1 MNEHALLLLLLCC
14 CCCLCADAALSSA
27 LSHSL
32 SLSCCVLV
40 CACVYV
46 QVKEV
51 IWKHRLLVYG
61 SFDYYAT
68 LYSTALDE
76 CNESDV
82 HSLSFNGYLAMVRDA
97 KFISKFC
104 PARLLEIIFKAVNVD
119 DDNVREKLGQNALAR
134 DEFNK
139 MHRLNRH
146 EFVEALVRVSVVRYV
161 QSKRVPD
168 VSDAVDK
175 CCQVK

>member
-1 MNEHALLLLLLCC
+1 M
-14 CCCLCADAALSSA
+14 
-27 LSHSL
+27 
-32 SLSCCVLV
+32 
-40 CACVYV
+40 
-46 QVKEV
+46 KEV

-139 MHRLNRH
+139 MLVSIGTSLSRRLLGSLSFATSNP
-146 EFVEALVRVSVVRYV
+146 SVCLMSRML
-161 QSKRVPD
+161 SINAAR
-168 VSDAVDK
+168 
-175 CCQVK
+175 